1 MTTPDLAL
9 PIGIT
14 MVPVANRDY
23 LETPVPLPG
32 MGDYRDIPLV
42 RGVNMV
48 SVSWNGPEN
57 ITLYVTRPGKEQEN
71 ISIFSAGTL
80 GQVRKTIVEIGSE
93 VDGARFRLRI
103 IPRVATVTGERRAT
117 ILVIP
122 TPAPV

>member
-1 MTTPDLAL
+1 MTTPDLAM

-23 LETPVPLPG
+23 LETPVPVPG
-32 MGDYRDIPLV
+32 MEDYRDIPLV

-48 SVSWNGPEN
+48 SVSWNGPERL
-57 ITLYVTRPGKEQEN
+57 ILYVTRPGKEQEN
-71 ISIFSAGTL
+71 IDIIPDGTM
-80 GQVRKTIVEIGSE
+80 GPVRKTIVEIGSE
-93 VDGARFRLRI
+93 VDGARFRVRI
-103 IPRVATVTGERRAT
+103 IPRVTTVTGQRRAT